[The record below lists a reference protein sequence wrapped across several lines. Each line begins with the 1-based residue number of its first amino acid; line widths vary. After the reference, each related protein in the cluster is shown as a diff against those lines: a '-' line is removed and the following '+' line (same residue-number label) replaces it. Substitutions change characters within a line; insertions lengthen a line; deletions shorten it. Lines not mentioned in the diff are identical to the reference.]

1 MIAYFGYILFLIVAV
16 FIDYQ
21 LFATESASQHKKA
34 VHSIIYWLIITC
46 LSVGFIYL
54 SYEQDWFGG
63 YQSHDTSSSTMNAI
77 SSFISGFL
85 LEQSLSIDN
94 IFVIAFL
101 LKYFKVP
108 VMYQNGLLSIGIWS
122 AIVLR
127 GIMIFAGLWLIN
139 SISWMVYILGLVLI
153 YSGIKIFKTDP
164 NKQSDPNKTFIIRLL
179 RKWFPVTKTYFGGHF
194 FVKKMGVWA
203 LTPMFLTLVAIE
215 FTDILFAIDSIP
227 AIFAVT
233 TDPFIVLS
241 SNILAVANLRAL
253 FTILS
258 RILEKLEY
266 IHYALSILLIFIG
279 IKIMLEHYV
288 KIADWLNMIII
299 VCVLLIGTLYSLWR
313 SKKEKIE
320 ITE

>member
-108 VMYQNGLLSIGIWS
+108 VMYQNGLLSIGIC
-122 AIVLR
+122 
-127 GIMIFAGLWLIN
+127 
-139 SISWMVYILGLVLI
+139 
-153 YSGIKIFKTDP
+153 
-164 NKQSDPNKTFIIRLL
+164 
-179 RKWFPVTKTYFGGHF
+179 
-194 FVKKMGVWA
+194 
-203 LTPMFLTLVAIE
+203 
-215 FTDILFAIDSIP
+215 
-227 AIFAVT
+227 
-233 TDPFIVLS
+233 
-241 SNILAVANLRAL
+241 RAL
-253 FTILS
+253 ANQQHILDGIHI
-258 RILEKLEY
+258 RI
-266 IHYALSILLIFIG
+266 SINIFR
-279 IKIMLEHYV
+279 
-288 KIADWLNMIII
+288 N
-299 VCVLLIGTLYSLWR
+299 
-313 SKKEKIE
+313 
-320 ITE
+320 